1 MQTQLQ
7 SQSQTKTV
15 AGRTWHFSHAIGNIT
30 VRGRGFFYPSAVTI
44 APGGILYVLNSRHR
58 YQGYTAPI
66 SKLTIDED
74 YLGEFGGQD
83 FTWPQGL
90 AVDKDGNVYCSEG
103 YDHFVAVYNS
113 DGDRIGQWGEAG
125 SKDGQFKAPAGLA
138 FDSEDNLL
146 VVDGLN
152 GRVQK
157 FTREGQF
164 LSGWGSPGSNDG
176 ELNLPWGIT
185 IDQKGDVY
193 VADWGNNRVQKFSPE
208 GNFLMSFGSTI
219 ADGGQLDHP
228 AGVAVDSEGDV
239 YVTDWGN
246 NRVQIYYPDGDIITG
261 LYGDARKF
269 SKWAQEFMD
278 AAQDNQKAFQRLDP
292 AEFVRVGYFRRPK
305 GIAIDDE
312 DRIVITDGISCRL
325 QVYAK
330 DKDYLPPQFN
340 L

>member
-1 MQTQLQ
+1 MQMQMQLQ
-7 SQSQTKTV
+7 SQTQTKTV

-30 VRGRGFFYPSAVTI
+30 VRGRGFYHPSAVAI
-44 APGGILYVLNSRHR
+44 APGGILYVLNHR
-58 YQGYTAPI
+58 DRSAEPI

-74 YLGEFGGQD
+74 YLGEFGAET
-83 FTWPQGL
+83 FTWPGGL
-90 AVDKDGNVYCSEG
+90 ALDKDGNVYCSEG
-103 YDHFVAVYNS
+103 YDHFVAIFNA
-113 DGDRIGQWGEAG
+113 DGERIGQWGEAG
-125 SKDGQFKAPAGLA
+125 SKDGQFRAPAGLA

-152 GRVQK
+152 DRVQK

-164 LSGWGSPGSNDG
+164 LSSWGSPGSKDG
-176 ELNLPWGIT
+176 QLNRPWGIT
-185 IDQKGDVY
+185 IDQNSDVY
-193 VADWGNNRVQKFSPE
+193 VADWGNDRVQKFSPE

-219 ADGGQLDHP
+219 ADGGQLNRPVD
-228 AGVAVDSEGDV
+228 VAVDSEGDV

-278 AAQDNQKAFQRLDP
+278 SAQDYQKGFQRLDP
-292 AEFVRVGYFRRPK
+292 TEFVRMGLFERPK

-312 DRIVITDGISCRL
+312 DRIIITDGIRCRL
-325 QVYAK
+325 QIYTK
-330 DKDYLPPQFN
+330 DKNYMPPQFN